1 MKPKYQLN
9 SLINAY
15 IEDCNALVNGQITG
29 IAVTEDT
36 YGNYIFN
43 YRVSFD
49 NTFEFVDESNIFST
63 YATIS
68 FENDKIAITDKDIRK
83 EYHNKTI

>member
-15 IEDCNALVNGQITG
+15 IEGCNTLITGQITG
-29 IAVTEDT
+29 ISVVENTNGGYT
-36 YGNYIFN
+36 FN

-49 NTFEFVDESNIFST
+49 NTFDSVDEADIFST

-68 FENDKIAITDKDIRK
+68 FENGKVIVTDKENRK
-83 EYHNKTI
+83 EYKYND

>member
-29 IAVTEDT
+29 IAVTYDT
-36 YGNYIFN
+36 YGEYIFN

-49 NTFEFVDESNIFST
+49 NTFEFVDEADIFST

-68 FENDKIAITDKDIRK
+68 FENGKVIITDKENRK
-83 EYHNKTI
+83 EYKYND

>member
-15 IEDCNALVNGQITG
+15 IEGCNALVSGQITG
-29 IAVTEDT
+29 IAVTYDT
-36 YGNYIFN
+36 YGECIFN

-49 NTFEFVDESNIFST
+49 NTFEFVDEADIFST

-68 FENDKIAITDKDIRK
+68 FENGKVIITDKENRK
-83 EYHNKTI
+83 EYKYND

>member
-29 IAVTEDT
+29 IAVTYDT
-36 YGNYIFN
+36 YGKRIFN

-49 NTFEFVDESNIFST
+49 DTFEFVDESNIFST

-68 FENDKIAITDKDIRK
+68 LDDGKVIITDKDIRK
-83 EYHNKTI
+83 EYEYYE

>member
-29 IAVTEDT
+29 IAVTYDT
-36 YGNYIFN
+36 YGKRIFN

-49 NTFEFVDESNIFST
+49 DTFEFVDESNIFST

-68 FENDKIAITDKDIRK
+68 LDGGKVIITDKDIRK
-83 EYHNKTI
+83 EYEYYE

>member
-29 IAVTEDT
+29 IAVTYDT
-36 YGNYIFN
+36 YGECIFN

-49 NTFEFVDESNIFST
+49 NTFEFVDEANIFST

-68 FENDKIAITDKDIRK
+68 FENGKVIITDKENRK
-83 EYHNKTI
+83 EYKYNG

>member
-15 IEDCNALVNGQITG
+15 IEGCNALITGQISG
-29 IAVTEDT
+29 ISVVENTNGGYA
-36 YGNYIFN
+36 FN

-49 NTFEFVDESNIFST
+49 NTFDFVDEADIFST

-68 FENDKIAITDKDIRK
+68 FENGKVIITDKENKK
-83 EYHNKTI
+83 EYKYND

>member
-15 IEDCNALVNGQITG
+15 IEDCNALVTGQITG
-29 IAVTEDT
+29 IAVIYDT
-36 YGNYIFN
+36 YGNYIFK

-68 FENDKIAITDKDIRK
+68 FENGKVIITDKENKK
-83 EYHNKTI
+83 EYKYYD

>member
-29 IAVTEDT
+29 IAVTYDT
-36 YGNYIFN
+36 YGKYIFN

-49 NTFEFVDESNIFST
+49 NTFEFVVIVWLIVFHVFPLLIQICE
-63 YATIS
+63 
-68 FENDKIAITDKDIRK
+68 
-83 EYHNKTI
+83 